1 MTLHK
6 IIISAVLGLAASLA
20 SAQTYVGS
28 FSTDGNTIT
37 FANGT
42 TSSLPAAYWGTNPA
56 VFSGLDAAALI
67 FGGLASQY
75 AVSTDRQAINNLAWY
90 DGWGDHGGQ
99 QYASNYKLDS
109 TGLGYNGCAIAG
121 TNCMYSAYSAYIKD
135 GFSSTNYVFL
145 TAAVPE
151 PETYALMLA
160 GLGFVGAAVRR
171 RKQALRA

>member
-1 MTLHK
+1 MKLQK
-6 IIISAVLGLAASLA
+6 IILGTVIGLAATLA

-28 FSTDGNTIT
+28 FTTNGDTIT

-42 TSSLPAAYWGTNPA
+42 TTSITAPRWETNPA

-67 FGGLASQY
+67 FGGSANQY
-75 AVSTDRQAINNLAWY
+75 AVSTDRQTINNMAWY
-90 DGWGDHGGQ
+90 DGWGDHGGR

-109 TGLGYNGCAIAG
+109 TGLGYNGCAAAG
-121 TNCMYSAYSAYIKD
+121 TECTYSAYSAYITD

-160 GLGFVGAAVRR
+160 GLGFLGAAVRR
-171 RKQALRA
+171 RKQTARA

>member
-1 MTLHK
+1 MKFHK
-6 IIISAVLGLAASLA
+6 IILGAVIGLAATLA

-28 FSTDGNTIT
+28 FTTDGNTIT
-37 FANGT
+37 FADGT
-42 TSSLPAAYWGTNPA
+42 TSSLAAPRWGTNPA

-90 DGWGDHGGQ
+90 DGWGDHIGH

-109 TGLGYNGCAIAG
+109 TGLGYNGCAVAG
-121 TNCMYSAYSAYIKD
+121 TSCFYSAYSAYIKD
-135 GFSSTNYVFL
+135 GYSNTNYVFL

-171 RKQALRA
+171 RKQALKA